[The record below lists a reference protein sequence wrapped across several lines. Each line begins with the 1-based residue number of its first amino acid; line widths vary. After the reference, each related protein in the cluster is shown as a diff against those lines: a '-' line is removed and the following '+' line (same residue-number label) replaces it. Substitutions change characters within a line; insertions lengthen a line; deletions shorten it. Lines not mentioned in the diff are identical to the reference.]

1 MAKTFRH
8 AHTTLTEKRPDK
20 RFRADQRRSQRAKD
34 KALTGRIR
42 VMPELESRAI
52 FSPR

>member
-8 AHTTLTEKRPDK
+8 AHDSLTTKRPDK

-34 KALTGRIR
+34 SALTKRILSS
-42 VMPELESRAI
+42 PEMESRAI